1 MKKHL
6 VMKMTQLNLRES
18 KNNNFS
24 SDVLFE
30 TAIYVA
36 KFLNKGWLLLWGAT
50 FWKHNFDDSWLDGF
64 SKIIE
69 SFTRSKIFN

>member
-36 KFLNKGWLLLWGAT
+36 KFLNKG
-50 FWKHNFDDSWLDGF
+50 
-64 SKIIE
+64 
-69 SFTRSKIFN
+69 